1 MTAALGKG
9 IRWQRGEK
17 GENGLGGGQIWREKG
32 VDSVEGTYSG
42 GGVWW
47 ASLVAG
53 GSTSGPLTHDCATQ
67 LLLAWPSS

>member
-9 IRWQRGEK
+9 IRWQQ
-17 GENGLGGGQIWREKG
+17 GENGLGRGQSWREKV
-32 VDSVEGTYSG
+32 VDSVEGTYRG
-42 GGVWW
+42 DVVWW

-53 GSTSGPLTHDCATQ
+53 GSTRGPLTHDCATQ